1 MNINPT
7 TCNMDS
13 SSPHNWLA
21 FSLSNNHI
29 NLPSSSS
36 TSADHDS
43 SQLCLFEA
51 FTTANTNPGNVLDG
65 QVQEDDAVTAG
76 ATDLS
81 IFTAGPKLEDFLG
94 GSATATTGPTPPQ
107 LGHFSTE
114 TSNTVTVSDTEIY
127 ESELKTIAASFLR
140 GFSSSDHQQTDHT
153 QKQHQLL
160 QHQQQL
166 VHAEPAPKKAVDT
179 FGQRTSIYRGVTRH
193 RWTGRYEAHLWD
205 NSCRREGQS
214 RKGRQ
219 VYLGGYD
226 KEEKAAR
233 AYDLAALKY
242 WGPTTTTNFPISN
255 YEKELEEMKNMT
267 RQEFVASLR
276 RKSSGFS
283 RGASIYRGVTRHHQH
298 GRWQARIGRVAGNKD
313 LYLGTFSTQEEAA
326 EAYDIAAIK
335 FRGLNAVTNF
345 DMSRYDIK
353 SIANSNLPIGGISNK
368 SKNSSD
374 SASDT
379 KSLDAGSRSD
389 DRDLSS
395 ASSVAF
401 ASHPHP
407 TSATSGSN
415 LSFAIPIKQD
425 PTDYWSNILGYKNQP
440 PTTLFQSSANFQTA
454 SASNFIDHYNE
465 TNSGL
470 YVSGGYNAVQQQ
482 QNGGVFGA
490 HHHST
495 PPSSSSIPFATPITL
510 NGGVN
515 SSYEGSSGYGS
526 WNNIAPSLHSF
537 QTVKSNISV
546 FQTPI
551 FGME

>member
-1 MNINPT
+1 
-7 TCNMDS
+7 MDS
-13 SSPHNWLA
+13 SPQNWLLG
-21 FSLSNNHI
+21 FSLSNQSHHRH
-29 NLPSSSS
+29 PS
-36 TSADHDS
+36 HDLS
-43 SQLCLFEA
+43 LFEA
-51 FTTANTNPGNVLDG
+51 FASSPSHTSAHQQQDHSNPG
-65 QVQEDDAVTAG
+65 G
-76 ATDLS
+76 ATPPPPTDLS
-81 IFTAGPKLEDFLG
+81 IFSSGVGGPKLEDFLG
-94 GSATATTGPTPPQ
+94 GSTATPTS
-107 LGHFSTE
+107 LAHFSG
-114 TSNTVTVSDTEIY
+114 NTAAADHHHNHQQTAPLALSENEIY
-127 ESELKTIAASFLR
+127 DSELKTIAASFLR
-140 GFSSSDHQQTDHT
+140 GFSTPATASATSVQTTKPQNLVPLASSELT
-153 QKQHQLL
+153 
-160 QHQQQL
+160 
-166 VHAEPAPKKAVDT
+166 PKKTADT

-242 WGPTTTTNFPISN
+242 WGPTTTTNFPVSN
-255 YEKELEEMKNMT
+255 YEKELNEMKNMT

-345 DMSRYDIK
+345 DMTRYDVK
-353 SIANSNLPIGGISNK
+353 SIANSNLPIGGMSGK

-374 SASDT
+374 SDS
-379 KSLDAGSRSD
+379 KSIEGNRSAD

-395 ASSVAF
+395 ASSVTF
-401 ASHPHP
+401 ASQQPSSS
-407 TSATSGSN
+407 T

-425 PTDYWSNILGYKNQP
+425 PSTDYWSNIFGYHHNAKNP
-440 PTTLFQSSANFQTA
+440 STVSVAPSSLFQSCTTNVPYGNNSSQIPFNMDFSVSAT
-454 SASNFIDHYNE
+454 SSTSPSE
-465 TNSGL
+465 TNNG
-470 YVSGGYNAVQQQ
+470 YFGNYNAHGQQQ
-482 QNGGVFGA
+482 QQQDQ
-490 HHHST
+490 ST
-495 PPSSSSIPFATPITL
+495 SGTNSIPFATPIAL
-510 NGGVN
+510 NSN
-515 SSYEGSSGYGS
+515 SGFETSSGYGS
-526 WNNIAPSLHSF
+526 WIGPSLHTF
-537 QTVKSNISV
+537 QTHAKTNL